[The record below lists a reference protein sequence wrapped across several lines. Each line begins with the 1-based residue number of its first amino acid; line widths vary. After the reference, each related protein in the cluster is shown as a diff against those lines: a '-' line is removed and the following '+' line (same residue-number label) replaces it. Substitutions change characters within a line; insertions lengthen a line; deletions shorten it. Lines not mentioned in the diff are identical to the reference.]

1 MRASSVSKVQ
11 FVRACMRL
19 CRCVRRCVR
28 VCACACVCT
37 CMLACGHACVC
48 ECLYMCSCM
57 CVCVRACMRVSY
69 AVSYAVC
76 TETHPLF
83 SIREGYWP
91 ALVCMKQNAS
101 RSEIFLELSGSSFP
115 YPPFSTK
122 KPPKQQTNKQTDKQK
137 HLKTKAQKSGMFS
150 FRMFGPLGP
159 GTLPRELQQ
168 LP

>member
-1 MRASSVSKVQ
+1 MCVCVLVSVCVCVCVCVCVSV
-11 FVRACMRL
+11 CL
-19 CRCVRRCVR
+19 CLR
-28 VCACACVCT
+28 VCACVSACVCT

-76 TETHPLF
+76 TETHLLF

-91 ALVCMKQNAS
+91 ALVCMTQNAS

-115 YPPFSTK
+115 YPPFSTQK
-122 KPPKQQTNKQTDKQK
+122 LPKQQTNKQTNR